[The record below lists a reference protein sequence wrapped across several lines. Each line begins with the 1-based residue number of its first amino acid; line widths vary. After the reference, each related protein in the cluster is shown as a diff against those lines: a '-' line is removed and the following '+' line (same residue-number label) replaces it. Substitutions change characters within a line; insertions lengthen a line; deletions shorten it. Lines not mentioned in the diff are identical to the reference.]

1 MAHHILEVGD
11 LDSRLLRR
19 SRVLSFGK
27 SRPLHKSLEPI
38 LLRVERLHV
47 RSQGI
52 GVVSFSLL
60 QEKKKLI
67 F

>member
-1 MAHHILEVGD
+1 MAHHLLEVGD
-11 LDSRLLRR
+11 VDSHLPRRFRVLSTGTSRLL
-19 SRVLSFGK
+19 
-27 SRPLHKSLEPI
+27 HQSLEPN

-60 QEKKKLI
+60 REDNL